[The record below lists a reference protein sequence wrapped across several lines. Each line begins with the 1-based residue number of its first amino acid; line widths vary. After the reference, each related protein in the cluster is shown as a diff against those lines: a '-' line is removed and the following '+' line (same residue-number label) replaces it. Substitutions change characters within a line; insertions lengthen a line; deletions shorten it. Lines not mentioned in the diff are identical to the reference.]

1 MFGLRSGSMILGV
14 SFHVVT
20 MILGVYFDDF
30 KGVPGVRLICSYAL
44 RGNTIHEEQAS
55 YAPNATI

>member
-1 MFGLRSGSMILGV
+1 MILGV

-30 KGVPGVRLICSYAL
+30 KGVPGVRLICPYAL